1 MTKLSGFPEFLPAE
15 RAVEQHVLDHLRR
28 VFELH
33 GFANIETRAV
43 ETLETLLRK
52 GEIDKEVY
60 AIRRLQADDDEA
72 AELALHYDL
81 TVPFARYVL
90 ENSNELDFPFRRWQ
104 IQKVWRGE
112 RPQQGRFREFTQAD
126 IDIVGRGS
134 LPFQADVE
142 VAQVMA
148 EALSGLPIP
157 ALTLQVSNR
166 KVLEGFALGL
176 GIVEPTAVMPVVDK
190 LDKLPRERVL
200 ADLQGVG
207 LSESQADAI
216 LDLAAIS
223 GGGADVARACARS
236 VSPIRCWTR
245 GSRSLPPSST
255 VSRRTERG
263 HGRRRP
269 AHRPR
274 PRLLHR
280 HGLRDPHGRLR
291 APRFDL
297 LRWPLRPARRRPAQH
312 VPRRGISLG
321 VSRLLVPLIAD
332 GLIASRAVPSV
343 VLVSLADEDS
353 RAEAADVAR
362 RLRARGIATE
372 VAPKPEKF
380 GKQIQHAEKRGI
392 PFVWF
397 PATACDGSVKDIRS
411 GEQLPADPDH
421 WDPPPADLTPQIHPV
436 TKENRLDSLARR
448 RQPDCRQRRRNRHPR
463 RLGRASSRPR
473 RSGVHRPAGG
483 LRRRPGCRPRGS
495 RASTARRVLPEDRRQ
510 GRASPGGQR
519 EPGHPHRRDR
529 GHRRRRRD
537 PVVGRAA
544 ALPDRRARRGRRGG
558 AAEVPLPR
566 PAPAGPRRSAAVAV
580 AGQQGR
586 PRRARCA

>member
-60 AIRRLQADDDEA
+60 AVKRLAASDDEA

-134 LPFQADVE
+134 LPFHADVE

-148 EALSGLPIP
+148 EALAGLPIP

-223 GGGADVARACARS
+223 GGGADVVARVRALGVTHPLLDEGLDELAAVVDGVAAKDGVQVIADLRIARGLDYYTGT
-236 VSPIRCWTR
+236 VFETR
-245 GSRSLPPSST
+245 MAGYEHLGSICSGGRYDQLAADRRSTYPG
-255 VSRRTERG
+255 V
-263 HGRRRP
+263 
-269 AHRPR
+269 
-274 PRLLHR
+274 
-280 HGLRDPHGRLR
+280 
-291 APRFDL
+291 
-297 LRWPLRPARRRPAQH
+297 
-312 VPRRGISLG
+312 GISLG
-321 VSRLLVPLIAD
+321 VSRLLVPLVAD
-332 GLIASRAVPSV
+332 GLTASRSVPSV
-343 VLVSLADEDS
+343 VLVALSDDDA
-353 RAEAADVAR
+353 RAEAADVAS

-397 PATACDGSVKDIRS
+397 PTEGSVKDIRS
-411 GEQLPADPDH
+411 GEQLPADPDL
-421 WDPPPADLTPQIHPV
+421 WDPPPADLTPQIQPA
-436 TKENRLDSLARR
+436 TKEQTS
-448 RQPDCRQRRRNRHPR
+448 
-463 RLGRASSRPR
+463 
-473 RSGVHRPAGG
+473 
-483 LRRRPGCRPRGS
+483 
-495 RASTARRVLPEDRRQ
+495 
-510 GRASPGGQR
+510 
-519 EPGHPHRRDR
+519 
-529 GHRRRRRD
+529 
-537 PVVGRAA
+537 
-544 ALPDRRARRGRRGG
+544 
-558 AAEVPLPR
+558 
-566 PAPAGPRRSAAVAV
+566 
-580 AGQQGR
+580 
-586 PRRARCA
+586 